1 MDSQKL
7 FIGGEWVAAES
18 GRTFAVTSPTTE
30 QELGRVAL
38 AGDADVDKAV
48 AAASAALPAWSRTT
62 QAERSKALLR
72 IAALLREHAAE
83 LVELEVQEH
92 GTPVMLARAFA
103 AAAADSTEY
112 VASIARGLM
121 GQVLPPAFPKTVGYL
136 QRVPIGV
143 CAVITPWNV
152 PLMMMVSMVTP
163 AIVTGNTCILKPASV
178 NSLLA
183 VKFTQILEKAG
194 LPKGVVN
201 LLTGPGGS
209 VGDALARHPEVDMI
223 RFTGSSETGKVIL
236 GVASQT
242 VKKCVMELG
251 GNNPIIVC
259 EDADVVRAARQQAG
273 RHYGNS
279 AQNCSTPGRYY
290 VHEKVYDQF
299 VENFVDEVKKNV
311 VGVPWDEKTTM
322 GPMANAGQFKKVLS
336 YIQSAR
342 DEGARIVYGGDRPQG
357 LPVATGYFLMPT
369 VVADARH
376 DMTVVQEEI
385 FGPVACILK
394 YSTDEEAIALAND
407 SRYGLCAG
415 VWSRDAAKA
424 ASMTDAL
431 RVDSVF
437 VNMPRMM
444 ANEFPWGGNV
454 KESGVGTS
462 ESVCGLEEFTDLK
475 FVCTSYA

>member
-1 MDSQKL
+1 
-7 FIGGEWVAAES
+7 
-18 GRTFAVTSPTTE
+18 
-30 QELGRVAL
+30 
-38 AGDADVDKAV
+38 
-48 AAASAALPAWSRTT
+48 
-62 QAERSKALLR
+62 
-72 IAALLREHAAE
+72 
-83 LVELEVQEH
+83 
-92 GTPVMLARAFA
+92 
-103 AAAADSTEY
+103 
-112 VASIARGLM
+112 
-121 GQVLPPAFPKTVGYL
+121 
-136 QRVPIGV
+136 
-143 CAVITPWNV
+143 
-152 PLMMMVSMVTP
+152 
-163 AIVTGNTCILKPASV
+163 
-178 NSLLA
+178 
-183 VKFTQILEKAG
+183 
-194 LPKGVVN
+194 
-201 LLTGPGGS
+201 
-209 VGDALARHPEVDMI
+209 
-223 RFTGSSETGKVIL
+223 
-236 GVASQT
+236 
-242 VKKCVMELG
+242 
-251 GNNPIIVC
+251 
-259 EDADVVRAARQQAG
+259 
-273 RHYGNS
+273 
-279 AQNCSTPGRYY
+279 
-290 VHEKVYDQF
+290 
-299 VENFVDEVKKNV
+299 
-311 VGVPWDEKTTM
+311 
-322 GPMANAGQFKKVLS
+322 MANAGQFKKVLS

-462 ESVCGLEEFTDLK
+462 ESVCGLEEFTGFK